1 MNIRKTM
8 YVTGFLHHLVYY
20 YDYQEA
26 LFISLYACVRGRG
39 LGCTKRTRKKNWLC
53 YRLVL
58 TLHYSISVKF
68 IEYSLIFNQNSWN
81 YPGMVTSYSVTMK
94 QKKRLDFQFAWKI
107 TLLCKLYP
115 FFFFAQ
121 YIFHSYLK
129 NAFFEYFVSIDSTR
143 CKFSGALLHK
153 MIN

>member
-8 YVTGFLHHLVYY
+8 YITGFLHHLVYY

-81 YPGMVTSYSVTMK
+81 YPGMVTSYSITMK
-94 QKKRLDFQFAWKI
+94 QKKLRIGWIFSSHEK
-107 TLLCKLYP
+107 LLCYVSYILS
-115 FFFFAQ
+115 FFCPIYLSFILKKCIFWVFCFHWQ
-121 YIFHSYLK
+121 Y
-129 NAFFEYFVSIDSTR
+129 
-143 CKFSGALLHK
+143 K
-153 MIN
+153 M

>member
-8 YVTGFLHHLVYY
+8 YITGFLHHLVYY

-68 IEYSLIFNQNSWN
+68 ISEFMKLPRNGYIILNYNETKKLRIGWIFS
-81 YPGMVTSYSVTMK
+81 SHEK
-94 QKKRLDFQFAWKI
+94 
-107 TLLCKLYP
+107 LLCYVSYILS
-115 FFFFAQ
+115 FFCPIYLSFIFKKCIFWVFCFHWQ
-121 YIFHSYLK
+121 Y
-129 NAFFEYFVSIDSTR
+129 
-143 CKFSGALLHK
+143 K
-153 MIN
+153 M